1 MDNIW
6 NNIAVD
12 YAEAKQCLRGPKQ
25 GRIWHREEDKG
36 MYHLWKAYFE
46 AVQAAKKED
55 LLYARILMLMNDEQH
70 SIWDYDRFHKYVA
83 LAKQAYDRAIQNEGE
98 KPTDKEI
105 EKVNFCYEN
114 LQYILKKTE
123 NTEEQE
129 IEACKLIEGLED
141 VQDFQFHDSK
151 PISFEHTSE
160 KATLKLYFEG
170 VLVTFLFEGLID
182 IEVQGDPTT
191 NWIDDFYCY
200 PAFYSKDVIQ
210 FDIDYYK
217 ILCKKIKVI
226 SVERKEIKLYIN
238 T

>member
-1 MDNIW
+1 M
-6 NNIAVD
+6 
-12 YAEAKQCLRGPKQ
+12 
-25 GRIWHREEDKG
+25 
-36 MYHLWKAYFE
+36 
-46 AVQAAKKED
+46 
-55 LLYARILMLMNDEQH
+55 
-70 SIWDYDRFHKYVA
+70 
-83 LAKQAYDRAIQNEGE
+83 
-98 KPTDKEI
+98 
-105 EKVNFCYEN
+105 
-114 LQYILKKTE
+114 
-123 NTEEQE
+123 
-129 IEACKLIEGLED
+129 
-141 VQDFQFHDSK
+141 
-151 PISFEHTSE
+151 
-160 KATLKLYFEG
+160 KLYFEG